1 MNRLLKPA
9 LVVMAL
15 LFAQVSG
22 KAQEKQAVD
31 VDAFEEGMQ
40 QPGVQIF
47 DVRTSGEYNAGHLHD
62 ALQADFTKKEEFNE
76 RVKYLDKDKPVY
88 VYCLSGGRSTAAATW
103 MRDNGFKEVVE
114 MQGGIVAWKK
124 AGKALDGAK
133 EAPQMAIST
142 FREAVKA
149 GKLVL
154 VDVGAEWCPPCRK
167 MEPVLQQFLQ
177 ANKKVQLVKVDAGKD
192 QEVMKAIDA
201 ATPPTFIFY
210 KNGQEVWRK
219 TGIVDLS
226 ELNKLAASL

>member
-1 MNRLLKPA
+1 MDRLLKPA

-22 KAQEKQAVD
+22 KAQQKQAVD
-31 VDAFEEGMQ
+31 VDVFEEGMQ

-47 DVRTSGEYNAGHLHD
+47 DVRTTGEFNAGHLHD

-76 RVKYLDKDKPVY
+76 RVKYLDKEKPVY

-114 MQGGIVAWKK
+114 MQGGINAWKK
-124 AGKALDGAK
+124 AGKALDGVK
-133 EAPQMAIST
+133 DEPQMTIPS
-142 FREAVKA
+142 FWQAVKA
-149 GKLVL
+149 EKLVL

-177 ANKKVQLVKVDAGKD
+177 ANKAVQLVRVDGGKD
-192 QEVMKAIDA
+192 QAVMKAINA
-201 ATPPTFIFY
+201 AELPTFVFY

-219 TGIVDLS
+219 TGIVDIS
-226 ELNKLAASL
+226 ELNKLATSF

>member
-9 LVVMAL
+9 VVVMAL

-22 KAQEKQAVD
+22 KAQQKQAVD

-47 DVRTSGEYNAGHLHD
+47 DVRTAGEFNAGHLRD

-76 RVKYLDKDKPVY
+76 RVKYLDKEKPVY

-114 MQGGIVAWKK
+114 MQGGINAWKK
-124 AGKALDGAK
+124 AGKALDGVND
-133 EAPQMAIST
+133 EPQMAIPA
-142 FREAVKA
+142 FWQAVKA
-149 GKLVL
+149 EKLVL

-177 ANKKVQLVKVDAGKD
+177 ANKAIRLVKVDGGKD
-192 QEVMKAIDA
+192 QAVMKAINA
-201 ATPPTFIFY
+201 AELPTFVFY
-210 KNGQEVWRK
+210 KNGQEIWRK
-219 TGIVDLS
+219 AGIVDIS
-226 ELNKLAASL
+226 ELNKLAASR